1 MIRNLYLFLLILLPA
16 LQGCSSD
23 NQLPPQASS
32 KVAKVDILI
41 HSGQVFNSK
50 SKRLE
55 PMDLAV
61 CGTIICDIYPRGSK
75 QIRAKRRIDA
85 KGKVVSPGFIDPH
98 THALVE
104 LKSHDNNHNLNYL
117 TQGVTTVIIGND
129 GDGSADIDKLSKEL
143 LANGIGTHVGMLV
156 GHGAVRQQVMGKAK
170 RMPTSKELN
179 AMESL
184 VEQAMAQG
192 ALGFSSGL
200 YYVPQN
206 YASTE
211 EVIALA
217 KVAARYHGI
226 YDTHLRDESSF
237 SIGLLPA
244 VDEAIAIATQ
254 ANVHLHLAHLK
265 ALGVDVWGQSGAVID
280 KVEQAQSQGI
290 SISADQYPWLA
301 SGTKLDNAIMP
312 KWVMAD
318 SQNAFFKRL
327 NDPALYQQLNREITE
342 NLRRRGGGKALL
354 ITAFDEQQL
363 IGKTL
368 EQIAIALDK
377 SEVDAA
383 IELVQRGEVRVASF
397 NMLEQDLANFIVKP
411 WVVTSSDGTDGHPRK
426 YASFPQKYQEYVK
439 QNSLLTLEEFIYQS
453 STKTAEIL
461 GLSKRGLL
469 GVGMFA
475 DIVILDTEN
484 YRAQADFSHWERYSK
499 GVEAVL
505 INGQLAID
513 KQQYTGALAGQ
524 VLKQ

>member
-1 MIRNLYLFLLILLPA
+1 MIRNAYLLTLILLPV
-16 LQGCSSD
+16 LVGCSSD
-23 NQLPPQASS
+23 NKSQVQA
-32 KVAKVDILI
+32 ATEIPEVDILI

-50 SKRLE
+50 HKRLE
-55 PMDLAV
+55 LMDLAV
-61 CGTIICDIYPRGSK
+61 CGAIICDIYPRGSK
-75 QIRAKRRIDA
+75 QVRAKRLIDA

-98 THALVE
+98 THALAE

-117 TQGVTTVIIGND
+117 TQGVTTVIVGND
-129 GDGSADIDKLSKEL
+129 GDGSANIDKLSKQL
-143 LANGIGTHVGMLV
+143 LANGIGTNMGMLV

-170 RMPTSKELN
+170 RKPTTIELN
-179 AMESL
+179 AMKSL
-184 VEQAMAQG
+184 VEQAMEQG
-192 ALGFSSGL
+192 ALGFSAGL

-206 YASTE
+206 YADTN

-244 VDEAIAIATQ
+244 VDEAIAIAKQ
-254 ANVHLHLAHLK
+254 ANIHLHLAHLK
-265 ALGVDVWGQSGAVID
+265 ALGVDVWGQSEAVIA
-280 KVEQAQSQGI
+280 KVELAQSQGI

-301 SGTKLDNAIMP
+301 SGTKLHNAVMP

-318 SQNAFFKRL
+318 SQKAFFERL
-327 NDPALYQQLNREITE
+327 NTPHLYQQLNSEITE

-354 ITAFDEQQL
+354 ITAFNDPKL
-363 IGKTL
+363 VGKTL
-368 EQIAIALDK
+368 EQIAIALGE
-377 SEVDAA
+377 SEVDTA

-397 NMLEQDLANFIVKP
+397 NMSEQDLENFIVKP

-426 YASFPQKYQEYVK
+426 YASFPQKYQQYVK
-439 QNSLLTLEEFIYQS
+439 HNPLLTLEAFIYQS

-461 GLSKRGLL
+461 GLKNRGEL

-484 YRAQADFSHWERYSK
+484 YRAQADFSHWNRYST
-499 GVEAVL
+499 GVETVL
-505 INGQLAID
+505 INGQITID
-513 KQQYTGALAGQ
+513 KQQYTGTLAGE
-524 VLKQ
+524 VLR